1 MANTTSRGKKAAA
14 APAPEFTTPT
24 ETPVVVETPVTPMPV
39 ESIADTPMDRMMAEA
54 EEKLS
59 GLATMRS
66 QLKDTESFLKNFIRE
81 VKKTMKAAEKATS
94 RKQRRAQSGAA
105 KVPSGFAK
113 KARVTDV
120 FKSFMDSAD
129 VQKIVKDIQEEESKK
144 EGSTFEAI
152 DADGKITRP
161 SATKILNAY
170 IKAKN
175 LQDPSAKKNFKPDAK
190 LKKLLTP
197 LTPEDTA
204 KGGYSYF
211 NLQRYTSHLYL
222 KE

>member
-14 APAPEFTTPT
+14 TPAPEFSATPS
-24 ETPVVVETPVTPMPV
+24 PVEVERPVTPVPV
-39 ESIADTPMDRMMAEA
+39 ESIAETPMDRMMAEA
-54 EEKLS
+54 EDKLT
-59 GLATMRS
+59 GLATMRN
-66 QLKDTESFLKNFIRE
+66 QLKETEAFLKNFIRE

-105 KVPSGFAK
+105 KIPSGFAK
-113 KARVTDV
+113 KAKVTDV
-120 FKSFMDSAD
+120 FKSFMEGAD

-152 DADGKITRP
+152 DAEGKITRP

-197 LTPEDTA
+197 LNADDTA